1 MKFLVVA
8 LISIQL
14 CINASAQVSQQDT
27 IQRCLIELRSTDP
40 HIRQRALLLL
50 GKFDNTLVLKASEDA
65 LADPNDK
72 VRQTAVV
79 NLSSPMLSNRIK
91 NPNAVL
97 RLLQDENL
105 HTRRLVASNLL
116 RPLIFRITLEKHS
129 AKSNAAKFISS
140 ALHDPD
146 DKLRLILLDNF
157 YSLKSIVSE
166 KAFLHLCSDPN
177 SMIQIKALEYL
188 KRSISD
194 DQLIKAAE
202 VLHKHPDKRIRMRL
216 VQTISRKTVARP
228 ILKKMISD
236 PDSEISLLAKLS
248 LGARDNV
255 TAIIDTITTS
265 RVSPELMQQAFRI
278 IFPHP
283 QGKIF
288 TETSLSSTNESL
300 RYYALLTLIRYRKTP
315 TRPQLFTLIHDSSSR
330 IRELTITE
338 INLLEMTNAELTQLT
353 ESDYSDV
360 HALSLNHISQLK
372 SLGSL
377 RESLIGFLLNDTIKT
392 RQGALILL
400 WHFKDEERY
409 DFIEQGLSD
418 ESPDIRKIARDL
430 LNFDKSPQ
438 AQKILL
444 DNQAQP

>member
-1 MKFLVVA
+1 MKYLIFA
-8 LISIQL
+8 LTNIAL
-14 CINASAQVSQQDT
+14 CLNGFAQTTQQDT
-27 IQRCLIELRSTDP
+27 IQRCLQELRSTDP
-40 HIRQRALLLL
+40 DIRQRALLLL
-50 GKFDNTLVLKASEDA
+50 GKFDNMLVLKASEDA

-79 NLSSPMLSNRIK
+79 NLSSPLLSNRIR
-91 NPNAVL
+91 NPSAVL

-116 RPLIFRITLEKHS
+116 RPLIFRISLERES
-129 AKSNAAKFISS
+129 AKTNAAKFIAA

-157 YSLKSIVSE
+157 YSLKSLVSE

-194 DQLIKAAE
+194 EQLLKAADK
-202 VLHKHPDKRIRMRL
+202 LHKHPDKRIRMRL
-216 VQTISRKTVARP
+216 IQTISRKTIARP
-228 ILKKMISD
+228 ILKKMIQD

-248 LGARDNV
+248 LGARENV
-255 TAIIDTITTS
+255 SAIIETIKTS

-283 QGKIF
+283 QGKSF
-288 TETSLSSTNESL
+288 TEASLSSTNESL
-300 RYYALLTLIRYRKTP
+300 RYYALLTLIRYGKTP
-315 TRPQLFTLIHDSSSR
+315 TRPQLFKLVHDSSSR
-330 IRELTITE
+330 IRELAITE
-338 INLLEMTNAELTQLT
+338 INLLEMSNEELIQLT
-353 ESDYSDV
+353 ESDYSNV
-360 HALSLNHISQLK
+360 QALSLSHISQLK
-372 SLGSL
+372 SLGPL
-377 RESLIGFLLNDTIKT
+377 RESLVGFLLNDTIKI

-400 WHFKDEERY
+400 WHFKDTERY

-438 AQKILL
+438 AQQILL
-444 DNQAQP
+444 DHQVQP